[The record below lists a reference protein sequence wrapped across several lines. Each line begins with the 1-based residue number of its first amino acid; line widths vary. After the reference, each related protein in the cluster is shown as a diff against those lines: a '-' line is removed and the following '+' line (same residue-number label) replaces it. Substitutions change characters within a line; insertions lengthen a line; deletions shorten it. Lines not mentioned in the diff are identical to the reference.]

1 MAFVDLLD
9 QWEQFLTQHL
19 LLVLGREGGQDLD
32 TEFVDSFIGLGLILS
47 DLVPQFFDLL
57 LGTNPDLVY
66 LGLEI
71 ADFGLQVFFQGGR
84 EGRWEGGRVG
94 LLD

>member
-1 MAFVDLLD
+1 MARILIRSLLI
-9 QWEQFLTQHL
+9 
-19 LLVLGREGGQDLD
+19 G
-32 TEFVDSFIGLGLILS
+32 SFIGLGLILS
-47 DLVPQFFDLL
+47 DLVLQFFGLL
-57 LGTNPDLVY
+57 LGTNPDLVD